1 MAMTM
6 NEIYE
11 EILRDG
17 GRLHQEKLKILH
29 QDFQKNCIQ
38 R

>member
-17 GRLHQEKLKILH
+17 GVTPSKKIK
-29 QDFQKNCIQ
+29 DTSVRFPK
-38 R
+38 

>member
-17 GRLHQEKLKILH
+17 GVTPSKKIK
-29 QDFQKNCIQ
+29 DTWGWD
-38 R
+38 